1 MKLYVTDETTE
12 TKFERFKREA
22 KKKFRNGVEWLKENK
37 ETVILL
43 TPIAIG
49 GLKVVT
55 TIAKTV
61 GQRNN
66 LRREEN
72 IKNLYC
78 YDPSL
83 GHYWALKRELTNS
96 EWVNIDKRRKNGERM
111 SEILEELRVL
121 K

>member
-1 MKLYVTDETTE
+1 MKFYVIPDPNE

-22 KKKFRNGVEWLKENK
+22 KAKFHNGVEWFKENK
-37 ETVILL
+37 EIVILL
-43 TPIAIG
+43 APVAIG
-49 GLKVVT
+49 GFKVVT
-55 TIAKTV
+55 TIVRTIGKRA
-61 GQRNN
+61 N
-66 LRREEN
+66 LRKEEN

-83 GHYWALKRELTNS
+83 GHYWALKRELTNT